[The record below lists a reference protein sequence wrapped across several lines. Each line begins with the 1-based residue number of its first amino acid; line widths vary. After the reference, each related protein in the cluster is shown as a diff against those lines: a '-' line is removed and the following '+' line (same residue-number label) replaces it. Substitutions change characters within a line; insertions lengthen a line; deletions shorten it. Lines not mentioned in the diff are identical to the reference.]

1 VKEQTMTAKIDFIE
15 KYLNANCDGWATKYV
30 LIAVV
35 EDGEGDQSFFI
46 QCSQDQTA
54 AETIG
59 LCEAVSHIQKAKIA
73 QAWINRETEETED
86 E

>member
-1 VKEQTMTAKIDFIE
+1 MTKKTDLVE
-15 KYLNANCDGWATKYV
+15 KYLNDIGEGWCIKYV

-35 EDGEGDQSFFI
+35 EDEDADQSFYI
-46 QCSQDQTA
+46 QCLEDQTA

-73 QAWINRETEETED
+73 KAWMDREAELDD

>member
-1 VKEQTMTAKIDFIE
+1 VKEQTMTQRTDFIE
-15 KYLNANCDGWATKYV
+15 RYLNTNCDGWATKYV

>member
-1 VKEQTMTAKIDFIE
+1 MTKKTDLIEQYVNAQGAGWCIR
-15 KYLNANCDGWATKYV
+15 YLM
-30 LIAVV
+30 IAIV
-35 EDGEGDQSFFI
+35 EDEHGEQQFLVQAS
-46 QCSQDQTA
+46 SNQTA

-73 QAWINRETEETED
+73 RAWIQEEDQTD

>member
-1 VKEQTMTAKIDFIE
+1 MTKKTDPVE
-15 KYLNANCDGWATKYV
+15 KYLNSVGSGWCIKYV

-35 EDGEGDQSFFI
+35 EDEDADQSFYI
-46 QCSQDQTA
+46 QCLEDQTA

-73 QAWINRETEETED
+73 RAWMAREDEDTED
-86 E
+86 LP

>member
-1 VKEQTMTAKIDFIE
+1 MTKKTDPIE
-15 KYLNANCDGWATKYV
+15 MYINSVGSGLCIKYV

-35 EDGEGDQSFFI
+35 EDEDADQSFYI
-46 QCSQDQTA
+46 QCLEEQTA

-73 QAWINRETEETED
+73 KMWMDREADLDDEE
-86 E
+86 

>member
-1 VKEQTMTAKIDFIE
+1 MTQKIDFIE

-35 EDGEGDQSFFI
+35 EDGDGDQSFFI

-73 QAWINRETEETED
+73 HAWMNKETETPD
-86 E
+86 DD

>member
-1 VKEQTMTAKIDFIE
+1 MTKKTDLVE
-15 KYLNANCDGWATKYV
+15 KYLNDIGEGWCIKYV

-35 EDGEGDQSFFI
+35 EDEDADQSFYI
-46 QCSQDQTA
+46 QCLEDQTA

-73 QAWINRETEETED
+73 KMWMDREAELDDD

>member
-1 VKEQTMTAKIDFIE
+1 MTAKIDFIE

-35 EDGEGDQSFFI
+35 EDGDGDQSFFI

-73 QAWINRETEETED
+73 QAWMNKETETPD
-86 E
+86 DD

>member
-1 VKEQTMTAKIDFIE
+1 MTKRIDAVE
-15 KYLNANCDGWATKYV
+15 KYLNGIGEGWCIKYV

-35 EDGEGDQSFFI
+35 EDQDADQSFYI
-46 QCSQDQTA
+46 QCLQDQTA

-73 QAWINRETEETED
+73 RAWMDRED
-86 E
+86 EERE

>member
-1 VKEQTMTAKIDFIE
+1 MTAKIDFIE
-15 KYLNANCDGWATKYV
+15 KYLNANCDRWATKYV

-35 EDGEGDQSFFI
+35 EDGDGDQSFFI
-46 QCSQDQTA
+46 QCSQDQPA

-73 QAWINRETEETED
+73 QAWISRETETPDD

>member
-1 VKEQTMTAKIDFIE
+1 MTQRTDFVE
-15 KYLNANCDGWATKYV
+15 RYLNANCDGWATKYI

-73 QAWINRETEETED
+73 QAWINKENETPD
-86 E
+86 DD

>member
-1 VKEQTMTAKIDFIE
+1 MTKKTDILEQYVNSLGA
-15 KYLNANCDGWATKYV
+15 GWCIRYV
-30 LIAVV
+30 MIAIV
-35 EDGEGDQSFFI
+35 EDADGEQNFII
-46 QCSQDQTA
+46 QCSPDQTA

-73 QAWINRETEETED
+73 HAWIQAETDD

>member
-1 VKEQTMTAKIDFIE
+1 MTKKTDFIE
-15 KYLNANCDGWATKYV
+15 SFINKVGAGWCVKYV
-30 LIAVV
+30 LIAIV
-35 EDGEGDQSFFI
+35 EDEDADQSFYV
-46 QCSQDQTA
+46 QCLQDQTA

-73 QAWINRETEETED
+73 QAWIQRENEQQED

>member
-1 VKEQTMTAKIDFIE
+1 MTKKTDPVE
-15 KYLNANCDGWATKYV
+15 KYLNSVGSGWCIKSV

-35 EDGEGDQSFFI
+35 EDEDADQSFYI
-46 QCSQDQTA
+46 QCLEDQTA

-73 QAWINRETEETED
+73 KMWMDREADLDDEE
-86 E
+86 

>member
-1 VKEQTMTAKIDFIE
+1 MTKRIDAVE
-15 KYLNANCDGWATKYV
+15 KYLNDIDEGWCIKYV

-35 EDGEGDQSFFI
+35 EDADADQSFYI
-46 QCSQDQTA
+46 QCLEDQTA

-73 QAWINRETEETED
+73 KAWMDREAELDDD

>member
-1 VKEQTMTAKIDFIE
+1 MTKKTDPVE
-15 KYLNANCDGWATKYV
+15 KYLNDIGEGWCIKYV

-35 EDGEGDQSFFI
+35 EDEDADQSFYI
-46 QCSQDQTA
+46 QCLEDQTA

-73 QAWINRETEETED
+73 KMWMDREADLDEEE
-86 E
+86 

>member
-1 VKEQTMTAKIDFIE
+1 MTKKTDHIEQ
-15 KYLNANCDGWATKYV
+15 YLNNIGSGWCIKYV

-35 EDGEGDQSFFI
+35 EDADSDQSFYI
-46 QCSQDQTA
+46 QCLENQTA

-73 QAWINRETEETED
+73 KAWMEQEGEAGD

>member
-1 VKEQTMTAKIDFIE
+1 MVPMTKKTDPIE
-15 KYLNANCDGWATKYV
+15 HYLNSTGAGWCIKYV

-35 EDGEGDQSFFI
+35 EDEDSDQSFYI
-46 QCSQDQTA
+46 QCLENQTA

-59 LCEAVSHIQKAKIA
+59 LCEAVSHIQKTKIA
-73 QAWINRETEETED
+73 RAWIQREDDLDDD

>member
-1 VKEQTMTAKIDFIE
+1 MTKRIDAVE
-15 KYLNANCDGWATKYV
+15 KYLNGIGEGWCTKYV

-35 EDGEGDQSFFI
+35 EDQDADQSFYI
-46 QCSQDQTA
+46 QCLQDQTA

-73 QAWINRETEETED
+73 RAWMDRED
-86 E
+86 EADDLP